1 MSRGATIGGDG
12 QSAPFSP
19 FNRPRWTE
27 QEARAALAALSRSRK
42 PVSVFAAEH
51 GLDPQRLY
59 AWRRRLGGAESTT
72 FRELIV
78 DPSTRVS
85 LGPSDGSCFE
95 IVLASGVVVRV
106 PGSFDTAALARLL
119 EVLAQARAC

>member
-1 MSRGATIGGDG
+1 MAMQPPPS
-12 QSAPFSP
+12 S

-27 QEARAALAALSRSRK
+27 QEARAALAALERSGK
-42 PVSVFAAEH
+42 PVSVFSAEH

-59 AWRRRLGGAESTT
+59 SWRRRLGGAEPTT

-78 DPSTRVS
+78 RPSATVS
-85 LGPSDGSCFE
+85 SSVTGGSPFE
-95 IVLASGVVVRV
+95 IVFASGVVVRV
-106 PGSFDTAALARLL
+106 PASFDAATLERLL

>member
-1 MSRGATIGGDG
+1 MAM
-12 QSAPFSP
+12 QPPPSP

-27 QEARAALAALSRSRK
+27 QEARAVLAALERSRK

-59 AWRRRLGGAESTT
+59 SWRRRLGGAEPTT

-78 DPSTRVS
+78 RPSAGVS
-85 LGPSDGSCFE
+85 LIPKAGSPFE
-95 IVLASGVVVRV
+95 IVLATGVVVRV
-106 PGSFDTAALARLL
+106 PASFDASALERLL